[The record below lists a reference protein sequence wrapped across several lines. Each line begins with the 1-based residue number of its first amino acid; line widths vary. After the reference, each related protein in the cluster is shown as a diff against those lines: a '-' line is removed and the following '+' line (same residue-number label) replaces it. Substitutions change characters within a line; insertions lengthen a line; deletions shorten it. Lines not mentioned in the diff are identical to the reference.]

1 MKQIILSSILLLS
14 ACSMFDKAAYEQA
27 EMQAKSNQV
36 VDTSSYWE
44 YQYVTLAKF
53 YEVQCGKAK
62 ASFDKWVANKGFEKA
77 EQELPGLCTPVTG
90 LGEHTGKCMPE
101 QGSFTYKL
109 KGVNGKTARVDF
121 IVAGKRCFADVHILT
136 EVIKNKNGR
145 TVCHKGSS
153 TECALYLSKLESDNI
168 SFTRDIGHQADI
180 YFKEIG
186 FRGRLFNFY
195 HFETTKSAFEE
206 SNNYRTYSSSPY

>member
-1 MKQIILSSILLLS
+1 MKHILLSTILLLS
-14 ACSMFDKAAYEQA
+14 SCSLFDRATYEQA
-27 EMQAKSNQV
+27 EMQAKANQV

-62 ASFDKWVANKGFEKA
+62 ASFDKWVEANDFAKA
-77 EQELPGLCTPVTG
+77 EQEIPSICTPVNG
-90 LGEHTGKCMPE
+90 LGEHSGKCMPE
-101 QGSFTYKL
+101 QGTFTYKI
-109 KGVNGKTARVDF
+109 KNAKGKTARVDF
-121 IVAGKRCFADVHILT
+121 IVAGNRCFADVHILV
-136 EVIKNKNGR
+136 EIIKNKQGG

-153 TECALYLSKLESDNI
+153 TECALFLSKQESDNI
-168 SFTRDIGHQADI
+168 SFARDVGHEADV

-195 HFETTKSAFEE
+195 HFETTKSAFEN
-206 SNNYRTYSSSPY
+206 SGNYRNYSSSPY